1 LSENED
7 HQLSSI
13 WLKAMIASDQGQ
25 EENRDKELERLV
37 SHDATI
43 DNVAEAQ
50 KEVGLLMVQLE
61 KLRA

>member
-1 LSENED
+1 
-7 HQLSSI
+7 
-13 WLKAMIASDQGQ
+13 MIASDQGQ